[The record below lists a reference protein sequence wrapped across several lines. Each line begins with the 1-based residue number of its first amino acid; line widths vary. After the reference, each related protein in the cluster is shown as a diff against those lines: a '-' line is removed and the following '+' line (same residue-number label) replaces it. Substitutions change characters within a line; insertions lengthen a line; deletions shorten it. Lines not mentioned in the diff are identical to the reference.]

1 MSDKP
6 PISAFVKDLY
16 RIWITE
22 RPNQLAAALAYFGMF
37 SFAPAIF
44 IAFAVSGIFLDQ
56 LALRVRIFEQ
66 LEASFGPELIE
77 FIQTTLKG
85 VEPPDE
91 AGSVLLSVVS
101 FVALLLAASAFF
113 FQLQFSLNTIWKV
126 PPPETGATR
135 VLIRQ
140 RLFSFLMV
148 FAVGLTLVMLALVN
162 VLWGWLESLPGLTI
176 FDKSWS
182 LPAFVLFLTLSF
194 ALLYKVLPD
203 KKIAWRDVFIGAATG
218 ASLTTLGGAVVIW
231 LLGLGRINSALEA
244 AGSLVIILIGIYYGA
259 QIFLFGAVIAREYAR
274 QYGSHRLTEK
284 NKVDP

>member
-6 PISAFVKDLY
+6 PISAFAKDLY

-37 SFAPAIF
+37 SFAPAIS
-44 IAFAVSGIFLDQ
+44 IAFAVAGIFLDQ
-56 LALRVRIFEQ
+56 LALQVRIFER

-77 FIQTTLKG
+77 FIQASLAV
-85 VEPPDE
+85 VEAPAE
-91 AGSVLLSVVS
+91 AGSVILSVVS

-126 PPPETGATR
+126 PQPERGATR

-140 RLFSFLMV
+140 RLFSFLLV
-148 FAVGLTLVMLALVN
+148 LAVGLALVVLALVN
-162 VLWGWLESLPGLTI
+162 VLGGWLESLLGLTI
-176 FDKSWS
+176 LDARWS
-182 LPAFVLFLTLSF
+182 LPTFVLFLTLAF
-194 ALLYKVLPD
+194 ALLYKLLPD
-203 KKIAWRDVFIGAATG
+203 KKIAWRDVLIGAATG
-218 ASLTTLGGAVVIW
+218 ASLVTLGGALVIW

-244 AGSLVIILIGIYYGA
+244 AGSFVIILIGIYYVA

-274 QYGSHRLTEK
+274 QYGSHRASEK
-284 NKVDP
+284 NRADP